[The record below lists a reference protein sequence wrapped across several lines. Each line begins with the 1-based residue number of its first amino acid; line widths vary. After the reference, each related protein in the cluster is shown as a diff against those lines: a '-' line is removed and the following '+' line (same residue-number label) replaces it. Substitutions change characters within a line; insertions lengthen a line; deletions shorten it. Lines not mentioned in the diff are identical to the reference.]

1 MFSITRP
8 SDSFGTSIHKQ
19 KQDMCLQKQTL
30 TGGGQKF
37 ILVKNIFVCSRT
49 TTQGEVIE
57 NRLNKQKN

>member
-37 ILVKNIFVCSRT
+37 ILVVCSHT
-49 TTQGEVIE
+49 TTEGEVIE
-57 NRLNKQKN
+57 KRQNKQKN

>member
-37 ILVKNIFVCSRT
+37 ILVVSSHT
-49 TTQGEVIE
+49 TTEGEVIE